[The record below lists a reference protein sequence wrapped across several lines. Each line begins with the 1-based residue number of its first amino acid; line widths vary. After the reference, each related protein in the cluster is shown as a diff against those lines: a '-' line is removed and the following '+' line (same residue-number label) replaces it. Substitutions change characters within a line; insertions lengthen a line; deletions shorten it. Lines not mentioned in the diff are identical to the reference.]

1 VYFRKSRYPEAIAAL
16 EKACDAERPTSLI
29 CRNSAAPI
37 SELLISY
44 FDPSLAIQGQNNI
57 MTTTTVAYFF
67 GKRSR
72 TKQ

>member
-16 EKACDAERPTSLI
+16 EKACDAEPANIAYLQKLSGAYQRI
-29 CRNSAAPI
+29 A
-37 SELLISY
+37 Y